1 MGYNEMSLR
10 ARHDVRRIDMIFCT
24 DGKKYEHESAV
35 EIVRELERDAADYPH
50 RGGTLRQFLRWS
62 LAQMDDR
69 VPQRE
74 LDVSDW
80 PNHEKLAL
88 SYLYL
93 REEYG
98 LGEFL
103 AQT

>member
-1 MGYNEMSLR
+1 MM
-10 ARHDVRRIDMIFCT
+10 FCT
-24 DGKKYEHESAV
+24 EGKKYEHESAV
-35 EIVRELERDAADYPH
+35 EIVRQMERDAADYAH

-62 LAQMDDR
+62 LARMGDR

-74 LDVSDW
+74 LDLSDW
-80 PNHEKLAL
+80 PNDEKLAL
-88 SYLYL
+88 GYLYL

-103 AQT
+103 SKPQDVTSLG

>member
-1 MGYNEMSLR
+1 
-10 ARHDVRRIDMIFCT
+10 MIFRT
-24 DGKKYEHESAV
+24 EGKKYEYESAV
-35 EIVRELERDAADYPH
+35 EIVRQMERDAADYTQQ
-50 RGGTLRQFLRWS
+50 GGTLRQFLRWS
-62 LAQMDDR
+62 LARMDDR

-80 PNHEKLAL
+80 PNDEKLAL
-88 SYLYL
+88 GYLYL

-103 AQT
+103 AKPQDVTSRG

>member
-1 MGYNEMSLR
+1 
-10 ARHDVRRIDMIFCT
+10 MIFRT
-24 DGKKYEHESAV
+24 EGKEYEHESAV
-35 EIVRELERDAADYPH
+35 EIVRLMELDATDYPH

-62 LAQMDDR
+62 LARMGDH

-74 LDVSDW
+74 LDLSDW
-80 PNHEKLAL
+80 PNDEKLAL

-93 REEYG
+93 REEYR

-103 AQT
+103 AKPQDVTSSD